1 MTRGQALL
9 LGLAV
14 TLLGAAGYWG
24 FQVSGLDGFTSG
36 IAASGL
42 LMLLVLGWTSSYLFR
57 VVTGRMTYMQQ
68 RKRYRQ
74 RYDAETNEELEAR
87 FAALS
92 PQEQQ
97 RLLEEIGQVEI
108 GQEEIAQGEPEGST
122 P

>member
-1 MTRGQALL
+1 LTRGQAIL

-14 TLLGAAGYWG
+14 TLLGAAGYWA
-24 FQVSGLDGFTSG
+24 FQTSGLDSFSSG

-108 GQEEIAQGEPEGST
+108 GQVEIGQAEPEGST

>member
-1 MTRGQALL
+1 MTRGQAIL

-14 TLLGAAGYWG
+14 TLIGGAGYWG
-24 FQVSGLDGFTSG
+24 FQASGLDGFSSG

-74 RYDAETNEELEAR
+74 RYEAETTEVLEAR

-92 PQEQQ
+92 PEEQQ
-97 RLLEEIGQVEI
+97 RLLEEIGQ
-108 GQEEIAQGEPEGST
+108 GEPEGST

>member
-24 FQVSGLDGFTSG
+24 FQVSGLDSFSSG

-108 GQEEIAQGEPEGST
+108 GQVEIGQGEPEGST

>member
-14 TLLGAAGYWG
+14 TVLGAAGYWG
-24 FQVSGLDGFTSG
+24 FQVSGLDSYAAG

-42 LMLLVLGWTSSYLFR
+42 LMLLVLGWTSTYLFR

-68 RKRYRQ
+68 RKRYRE
-74 RYDAETNEELEAR
+74 RYEAETTEELEAR

-97 RLLEEIGQVEI
+97 RLLEEIGQVE
-108 GQEEIAQGEPEGST
+108 PEGST

>member
-14 TLLGAAGYWG
+14 TLIGAGGYWG
-24 FQVSGLDGFTSG
+24 FQASGLDAFTSG

-68 RKRYRQ
+68 RKRYRE
-74 RYDAETNEELEAR
+74 RYEAETTEVLEAR

-92 PQEQQ
+92 PEEQQ
-97 RLLEEIGQVEI
+97 RLLEEVGQ
-108 GQEEIAQGEPEGST
+108 GDAEGST

>member
-1 MTRGQALL
+1 LTRGQALL

-14 TLLGAAGYWG
+14 TLAGAAGYWG
-24 FQVSGLDGFTSG
+24 FQVSGLDSFSAG
-36 IAASGL
+36 IAASAL

-68 RKRYRQ
+68 RKRYRV
-74 RYDAETNEELEAR
+74 RYEAETTEALEAR

-97 RLLEEIGQVEI
+97 RLLEEVGL
-108 GQEEIAQGEPEGST
+108 GEAEGST